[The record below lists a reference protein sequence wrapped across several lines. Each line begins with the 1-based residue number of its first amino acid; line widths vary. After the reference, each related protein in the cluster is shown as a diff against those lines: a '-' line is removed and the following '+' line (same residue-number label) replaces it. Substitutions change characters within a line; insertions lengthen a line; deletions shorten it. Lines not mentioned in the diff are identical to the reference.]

1 MNRAWLRWV
10 PAAAVPAVIAAGVLV
25 GSIPARAGDP
35 LAQKSPAE
43 VLVLLGQHNTK
54 SFSGTVEQS
63 AELGLPELPAAGPTS
78 GPVSAGGAA
87 SILEF
92 LTGEHTARIFMDG
105 PTKMRVQVMD
115 RLAERDVIRRDGD
128 VWFYNSKDNSAAH
141 LALPAFASDLPLP
154 VPEVPALPGD
164 VPGSDLP
171 LPVPSMPIL
180 RGKVLPGPPV
190 VPTPEDLA
198 RKFLA
203 VVDSSTEVTVG
214 PDVEVAGRSAYNL
227 ALAPRTDGTL
237 VEKVAIAVDG
247 ETGMPLRVTVMARGQ
262 AEPAFEAG
270 FTSLSLAAPDDSVFT
285 FVAPP
290 GATVKEL
297 QVPLLPLQPGMPGL
311 PPSPGG
317 ITPGVVPDGGP
328 DQPTAP
334 DQVPVPDKP
343 PAPDKPPVP
352 EQSTPPDQLPAPDK
366 IPGRDASL
374 RHRDAPRPTVT
385 GKGWET
391 VIGFPSAPG
400 GQGAAWTE
408 SLLQDPLLSQAA
420 VVVPGGRL
428 LSTALVNVLL
438 TDDGRIFVGMV
449 PAERLQAAAGAA

>member
-10 PAAAVPAVIAAGVLV
+10 PAAAVPAVIAAGVLM

-35 LAQKSPAE
+35 LPQKSPAE
-43 VLVLLGQHNTK
+43 VLTLLGQHSTR
-54 SFSGTVEQS
+54 SFSGTIEQS
-63 AELGLPELPAAGPTS
+63 SELGLPELPAAGPTS

-105 PTKMRVQVMD
+105 PTRMRVQVMD
-115 RLAERDVIRRDGD
+115 RLAERDVIRRDSD
-128 VWFYNSKDNSAAH
+128 LWFYNSKDNSAAH

-154 VPEVPALPGD
+154 VPEAPALPGD
-164 VPGSDLP
+164 LPSPDLP
-171 LPVPSMPIL
+171 SPVLPMPI
-180 RGKVLPGPPV
+180 LPGPPV
-190 VPTPEDLA
+190 LPTPEDLA

-203 VVDSSTEVTVG
+203 VVDSTTAVTVG
-214 PDVEVAGRSAYNL
+214 PDVEVAGRSAYSL
-227 ALAPRTDGTL
+227 ALAPRTQGTL

-247 ETGMPLRVTVMARGQ
+247 ETGMPLRVSVMARGQ

-297 QVPLLPLQPGMPGL
+297 QVPPLPLQTGMPAL
-311 PPSPGG
+311 PPSPGVT
-317 ITPGVVPDGGP
+317 TPGIVPDGGPDQPAAP

-334 DQVPVPDKP
+334 DQV
-343 PAPDKPPVP
+343 
-352 EQSTPPDQLPAPDK
+352 TPPDQLPEPDQ
-366 IPGRDASL
+366 IPGSDADL

-385 GKGWET
+385 GKGWEA
-391 VIGFPSAPG
+391 VIGFPAAPG

-408 SLLQDPLLSQAA
+408 SLLKDPLLSQAA